1 MAADATVETLQI
13 QIEASSSDAAK
24 KVNELA
30 QALRDLKKAS
40 KGGAG
45 LSNVTTELDKIKSAS
60 IGASKSFRGLKAII
74 GAIGMRRIV
83 SFFGD
88 AVSSIN
94 EYVETLNL
102 FKVSMGSFYDE
113 AYEYAELVNEK
124 LGVDPAQW
132 MKAQGVF
139 MSMGKGFGMSEKQA
153 YGLSKSL
160 TELSYDIASLYN
172 EDIQQATNRLQSALA
187 GEIEPIRRLGISIS
201 QATLEEYALSKGINE
216 SVASMTEQEKAL
228 LRSLKLI
235 ESSKNIGA
243 VGDFAKTLESPAN
256 AIRVLNQQI
265 TQFGRAIGSVLLP
278 VIVQVL
284 PYIQA
289 FTSLLT
295 DLISKFAVF
304 VGFTMPE
311 WDNKDWSSGFDGA
324 ADSVDDTTKAV
335 KKLKNATIGLDELN
349 IISQDNGAAAGAGG
363 VSDWA
368 KDLEIPSLWNK
379 EQIKAIETQ
388 ASKLKEK
395 LEPILDLALKI
406 GAALLAMKIADSV
419 FTAVSNLKEKL
430 GGLKNAA
437 DGISKGRLL
446 TIGIT
451 LAVTGAILEWD
462 AIKEIIL
469 EGMDW
474 GNLAEL
480 VIGEGT
486 LISGG
491 ATIGKAFGNSIMG
504 AAIGAIVASVPAL
517 ITSVYD
523 AINKGLNTKNGLSI
537 ITNAA
542 VLGAGIGALIAGP
555 IGAGVGAA
563 IGAAVGAVTD
573 LAIYIGQ
580 NWDQIKEEAKS
591 DWDAMVYQ
599 WNDTIRVF
607 SEAWELGKQKI
618 GEAFGP
624 FWAQLKEEAK
634 AEWDRTVTYWKDFWG
649 DITTFVTETIPN
661 WFENDVKPWFTLE
674 KWKELGKNALDG
686 LFNGLA
692 GFGESV
698 KNWGS
703 DFIEK
708 IKNRLGIHSPSKE
721 FEEIGKY
728 SVAGMEKGFSGLNGV
743 SDMFNESLG
752 VMKSYAVGFS
762 DEIRIM
768 IDNGL
773 SAFLEFLEEAKRN
786 TQSATD
792 SMTTMF
798 RTMASNSNAAIAS
811 IISSLNSIPRNITTV
826 HTVVTKSVSESAQS
840 SVKAFAAGGFPDHGQ
855 MFIARESGPELVGQ
869 IGSRTAVANNNQIVA
884 AIEEAAY
891 RGFLRANSESD
902 RNGMPVIVENKVYLD
917 GKQMRA
923 SFNKAE
929 REAGASISTGGVLTR

>member
-13 QIEASSSDAAK
+13 QIETSSSDAAK
-24 KVNELA
+24 KVNELS

-45 LSNVTTELDKIKSAS
+45 LSNVTTELDKIKNAS
-60 IGASKSFRGLKAII
+60 IGASKFFRGLKAII

-83 SFFGD
+83 SFLGD

-235 ESSKNIGA
+235 ESSQNIGA

-256 AIRVLNQQI
+256 AIRVLNQQF
-265 TQFGRAIGSVLLP
+265 TQFKRAIGSVFLP
-278 VIVQVL
+278 AIVQSL

-295 DLISKFAVF
+295 DLISKLAVF

-311 WDNKDWSSGFDGA
+311 WDANDWADGMSDFESNLSGA
-324 ADSVDDTTKAV
+324 AGAAKEV
-335 KKLKNATIGLDELN
+335 KKQLIGIDELN
-349 IISQDNGAAAGAGG
+349 VLSNNKSNGAGAAGG

-368 KDLEIPSLWNK
+368 KDLEIPSLWNEK
-379 EQIKAIETQ
+379 QIKAIEKQ
-388 ASKLKEK
+388 ASKLKKK
-395 LEPILDLALKI
+395 LEPILELALKI
-406 GAALLAMKIADSV
+406 GAAFLAIKIADSV
-419 FTAVSNLKEKL
+419 FSAVSKLKEKL
-430 GGLKNAA
+430 DDLKVAA
-437 DGISKGRLL
+437 DGGSKGRLL

-462 AIKEIIL
+462 AIKDVIL

-474 GNLAEL
+474 ENLAEL
-480 VIGEGT
+480 VIAEGA

-491 ATIGKAFGNSIMG
+491 AMIGKAFGNAFMG
-504 AAIGAIVASVPAL
+504 GAIGGIVASVPAF
-517 ITSVYD
+517 IASIYD
-523 AINKGLNTKNGLSI
+523 AINEGLSTENGLSI
-537 ITNAA
+537 ITNGAI
-542 VLGAGIGALIAGP
+542 LGASIGGLIAGP

-580 NWDQIKEEAKS
+580 NWDQIKEEAES
-591 DWDAMVYQ
+591 DWNAMVYQ
-599 WNDTIRVF
+599 WNDTIETFKVAG
-607 SEAWELGKQKI
+607 EKI
-618 GEAFGP
+618 GDWVSNKWNT
-624 FWAQLKEEAK
+624 FWDNATLGFRTSVEQIPIEWEE
-634 AEWDRTVTYWKDFWG
+634 FMG
-649 DITTFVTETIPN
+649 
-661 WFENDVKPWFTLE
+661 
-674 KWKELGKNALDG
+674 
-686 LFNGLA
+686 
-692 GFGESV
+692 
-698 KNWGS
+698 
-703 DFIEK
+703 K
-708 IKNRLGIHSPSKE
+708 IKNGWDTFENSFKNGWINFWNGAGGVVTGVVNGI
-721 FEEIGKY
+721 I
-728 SVAGMEKGFSGLNGV
+728 SVVESGLNWV
-743 SDMFNESLG
+743 IKELN
-752 VMKSYAVGFS
+752 
-762 DEIRIM
+762 
-768 IDNGL
+768 
-773 SAFLEFLEEAKRN
+773 AF
-786 TQSATD
+786 
-792 SMTTMF
+792 
-798 RTMASNSNAAIAS
+798 
-811 IISSLNSIPRNITTV
+811 
-826 HTVVTKSVSESAQS
+826 
-840 SVKAFAAGGFPDHGQ
+840 SVKVPDWEIFGNWAGKNFGFNLSTVKLGRVSFTEIDAFKFGGFPDHGQ
-855 MFIARESGPELVGQ
+855 MFIAREAGPELVGQ
-869 IGSRTAVANNNQIVA
+869 IGSRTAVANNDQIVA
-884 AIEEAAY
+884 GIAQGVANANGDVVNAIYAMAQQIV
-891 RGFLRANSESD
+891 RAVNEQSGD
-902 RNGMPVIVENKVYLD
+902 IYLD
-917 GKQMRA
+917 YDKVGRKMTQYASDYARA
-923 SFNKAE
+923 
-929 REAGASISTGGVLTR
+929 RG